1 MLHAKTQ
8 IRCGIRLM
16 MREDISLRTITIGAT
31 NNDDSDNDNDLSAR
45 QFFSNITYLRRPGPA
60 KQMFC
65 FREPKFG

>member
-1 MLHAKTQ
+1 MMTATTTTTFAK
-8 IRCGIRLM
+8 RG
-16 MREDISLRTITIGAT
+16 
-31 NNDDSDNDNDLSAR
+31 LSAR